1 MATKIQG
8 ICLLSCKVRKIVVTV
23 ILGVVFWWSSTSA
36 FVDLTCGEREIFFF
50 CLWSLHLILYC
61 CTSFW
66 KVQRTL
72 FNFKIV
78 NMQISPENETTFHST
93 SFPGSLLSASLGRW
107 MFLQRPREAEKR
119 DPGNEVVFHCGDM
132 CRSEWWAQIFFCPRR
147 I

>member
-36 FVDLTCGEREIFFF
+36 FVDLTCGERENIFFLSVIF
-50 CLWSLHLILYC
+50 ASNALLLYL
-61 CTSFW
+61 W

-78 NMQISPENETTFHST
+78 NMHISPENETTFHST

-107 MFLQRPREAEKR
+107 FLQRPREAEKR

-132 CRSEWWAQIFFCPRR
+132 CRSVVSAKSSFVLDEFK
-147 I
+147 